1 MTISSQKVLNEWVI
15 GLFLRKLN
23 KMSGCEHKLSG
34 SKEKV
39 WLPYYFE
46 GRERGLKPHPYCT
59 ECGLIK
65 NLSSERL
72 RSIGYFMNLIADLGQ
87 RHKIAKTQVR
97 LIALEMERLS
107 LDDNFGMDR
116 QQQEDLFVDIAVR
129 ILNVPPRAVSELLI

>member
-1 MTISSQKVLNEWVI
+1 
-15 GLFLRKLN
+15 
-23 KMSGCEHKLSG
+23 MSGCEHNLSG
-34 SKEKV
+34 SREKI

-65 NLSSERL
+65 NLSSDRP
-72 RSIGYFMNLIADLGQ
+72 RSIGFFMNLIADLGQ

-97 LIALEMERLS
+97 LIALEMERLR

-116 QQQEDLFVDIAVR
+116 QQQEDLFVDIVVK
-129 ILNVPPRAVSELLI
+129 ILNLPPRAVLELLI